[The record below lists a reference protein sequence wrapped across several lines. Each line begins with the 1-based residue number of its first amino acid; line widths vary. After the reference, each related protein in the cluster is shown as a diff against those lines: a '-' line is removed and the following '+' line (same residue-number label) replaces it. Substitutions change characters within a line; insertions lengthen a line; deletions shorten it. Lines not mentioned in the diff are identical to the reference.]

1 MFIAIK
7 YKDIYNSVLNVPED
21 YYNENIEYIVIEE
34 KDIDK
39 IPFKI
44 IDGEYVS
51 CEPPTIDVIYDDDM
65 INTLRQTK
73 ITTLSAICE
82 QTIYAGLE
90 LELSEDK
97 EHFEYK
103 NQDQTNIKAMFDAV
117 VLGAEK
123 YPYQSEDG
131 KCRVFTAQD
140 IITLYTSLEGL
151 RTAQLTYYHQLKDV
165 VNTLETVEEINA
177 VTYGQELEGEYLQ
190 HYNEMLAVAQ
200 EQMQLV
206 LSKVVQNAV

>member
-7 YKDIYNSVLNVPED
+7 NNDVYNSVSKVSDD
-21 YYNENIEYIVIEE
+21 YKNPYLEYIPISE

-51 CEPPTIDVIYDDDM
+51 CEPPMVDTIYDDDM

-90 LELSEDK
+90 LELSEGK
-97 EHFEYK
+97 ERFEYK
-103 NQDQTNIKAMFDAV
+103 NQDQTNIKSMFDAV

-151 RTAQLTYYHQLKDV
+151 RTAQLTYYHQLKDL

-177 VTYGQELEGEYLQ
+177 VTYGQPLEGEYLQ
-190 HYNEMLAVAQ
+190 HYNEMMAVAE

-206 LSKVVQNAV
+206 LSKVVSYVT